1 MKITLSENAA
11 QLGERAAS
19 LSAQL
24 LNEAI
29 AEKGQARLVLSTGAS
44 QFETIAALIKA
55 PVDWSKVEVFHM

>member
-29 AEKGQARLVLSTGAS
+29 AEKGQARLVLSTG
-44 QFETIAALIKA
+44 LIMLKPMEISPPTLPA
-55 PVDWSKVEVFHM
+55 